1 MAQPNPQDTQ
11 LADRNQNGMISDQGA
26 SVTAVSGTADG
37 TYDTTEQNLINDL
50 VQIHGSG
57 IHDTCAV
64 GTVFQNGLGNQ
75 RPGVETDRT
84 AGNDVPASQGQKIG
98 RAGSGTDEVYG
109 HVGFPSAKAQL
120 ARRSCA

>member
-50 VQIHGSG
+50 VTAVNAIIERLEAHGL
-57 IHDTCAV
+57 IAD
-64 GTVFQNGLGNQ
+64 N
-75 RPGVETDRT
+75 
-84 AGNDVPASQGQKIG
+84 
-98 RAGSGTDEVYG
+98 
-109 HVGFPSAKAQL
+109 
-120 ARRSCA
+120 